1 MFSISSNINGIVLII
16 KFSSIQSWYP
26 LSRIGLNFKRTSV
39 GKFGFM
45 TCKSKRRFLSL
56 CCSTSILRFP
66 GSRLYLLAP
75 LLSTFP
81 VTLWPH
87 YSPHFQSLL
96 EPHYS
101 PHFQSLRSQLLT
113 FLFCRCGY
121 SFTLLRQVS
130 CLKNLYECDSVS
142 CFSFAGHPLR

>member
-1 MFSISSNINGIVLII
+1 MFSISSNMNGIVLII

-66 GSRLYLLAP
+66 GSRLYLLAT
-75 LLSTFP
+75 LLSPFP

-87 YSPHFQSLL
+87 YSPHFQSLFGPITL
-96 EPHYS
+96 HIS
-101 PHFQSLRSQLLT
+101 SHSLAPLLT

>member
-1 MFSISSNINGIVLII
+1 MFSISSNMNGIVLII

-45 TCKSKRRFLSL
+45 ACKSKRRFLSL

-87 YSPHFQSLL
+87 YSPHFQSL
-96 EPHYS
+96 
-101 PHFQSLRSQLLT
+101 RSQLLT

-121 SFTLLRQVS
+121 SFILLRQVS
-130 CLKNLYECDSVS
+130 CLKFFYECDSVS
-142 CFSFAGHPLR
+142 CFSLAGHPLR

>member
-1 MFSISSNINGIVLII
+1 MFSISSNMNGIVLII

-45 TCKSKRRFLSL
+45 ACKSKRRFLSL

-87 YSPHFQSLL
+87 YSPHFQSLFGPTTL
-96 EPHYS
+96 HISSHSLS
-101 PHFQSLRSQLLT
+101 PTTLHISSHSGHNFSRSSSVGVATLS
-113 FLFCRCGY
+113 FC
-121 SFTLLRQVS
+121 
-130 CLKNLYECDSVS
+130 
-142 CFSFAGHPLR
+142 